1 MRLLESALYKA
12 DLLRAVGNSDLTK
25 LDGKNI
31 FITGGLGLIGS
42 AIVDVLV
49 TYNKID
55 KVYVG
60 ARSEKEFQ
68 VRFGGCQKVEYVY
81 YDALKKINLD
91 IKPDYIISGA
101 GLASPELYTEKPV
114 ETILSNFDGVHALLD
129 YSKNNRIQRL
139 LYISSSEVYGNKKTE
154 ESFTE
159 GDYGEVD
166 IDNIRSSYTIAKR
179 ASEMLC
185 KSYAS
190 EFGVD
195 CVIVRPGHI
204 YGPSAKKVDKRISSD
219 FAFRAAT
226 GEQLVMKSSGLQK
239 RSYCYSVDC
248 AVQILTAL
256 LKGKKGQAYNIGHDE
271 ITTIRQMAKIYAEA
285 GNVKLIIADPTENEL
300 KAFNPMSNSSLN
312 NNKIK
317 QLGYRNSF
325 TVEEGLKHTVCILK
339 ELMG

>member
-68 VRFGGCQKVEYVY
+68 VRFGGCHKVEYVY

-179 ASEMLC
+179 AS
-185 KSYAS
+185 
-190 EFGVD
+190 
-195 CVIVRPGHI
+195 
-204 YGPSAKKVDKRISSD
+204 
-219 FAFRAAT
+219 
-226 GEQLVMKSSGLQK
+226 
-239 RSYCYSVDC
+239 
-248 AVQILTAL
+248 
-256 LKGKKGQAYNIGHDE
+256 
-271 ITTIRQMAKIYAEA
+271 
-285 GNVKLIIADPTENEL
+285 
-300 KAFNPMSNSSLN
+300 
-312 NNKIK
+312 
-317 QLGYRNSF
+317 
-325 TVEEGLKHTVCILK
+325 
-339 ELMG
+339 

>member
-68 VRFGGCQKVEYVY
+68 VRFGGCHKVEYVY

-114 ETILSNFDGVHALLD
+114 ETI
-129 YSKNNRIQRL
+129 
-139 LYISSSEVYGNKKTE
+139 
-154 ESFTE
+154 
-159 GDYGEVD
+159 
-166 IDNIRSSYTIAKR
+166 
-179 ASEMLC
+179 
-185 KSYAS
+185 
-190 EFGVD
+190 
-195 CVIVRPGHI
+195 
-204 YGPSAKKVDKRISSD
+204 
-219 FAFRAAT
+219 
-226 GEQLVMKSSGLQK
+226 
-239 RSYCYSVDC
+239 
-248 AVQILTAL
+248 
-256 LKGKKGQAYNIGHDE
+256 
-271 ITTIRQMAKIYAEA
+271 
-285 GNVKLIIADPTENEL
+285 
-300 KAFNPMSNSSLN
+300 
-312 NNKIK
+312 
-317 QLGYRNSF
+317 
-325 TVEEGLKHTVCILK
+325 
-339 ELMG
+339 